1 MRSEIYP
8 EIKAAATDVRRGWNH
23 RVTSETK
30 PRAPTIHWSSSTPS
44 AGKKLFVVTGTYP
57 PGPTCISWIRP
68 KLTAKPSG
76 MSAHT
81 FTLVTVASGSQVC
94 PGPPELVWPRWPGL
108 SQQRNDPIH
117 LLPDKLSILV
127 PLVNSFGPYKRQE
140 RQKRNLKWRR
150 MQTDWVTSTVLAG
163 ALLPREV
170 QVAGLVLLRTG
181 GGLYQ
186 VFGPLLALT
195 FCSAGI
201 FGMITKRL
209 RI

>member
-8 EIKAAATDVRRGWNH
+8 EIKAAATDVRKGWNH

-30 PRAPTIHWSSSTPS
+30 PRAPTIHWSSSTLS
-44 AGKKLFVVTGTYP
+44 AGKKLLWFIGTCP
-57 PGPTCISWIRP
+57 AGPTWISWIRP
-68 KLTAKPSG
+68 KLTTKPSG

-81 FTLVTVASGSQVC
+81 FTLVTVASDSQVC
-94 PGPPELVWPRWPGL
+94 PGLPKSMWPRWLGL

-117 LLPDKLSILV
+117 LLPDKLGILV
-127 PLVNSFGPYKRQE
+127 PLMNSFGPYKRQE
-140 RQKRNLKWRR
+140 RQKRNLKWKR

-163 ALLPREV
+163 ALLPREA

-201 FGMITKRL
+201 IGMITKRL
-209 RI
+209 HI